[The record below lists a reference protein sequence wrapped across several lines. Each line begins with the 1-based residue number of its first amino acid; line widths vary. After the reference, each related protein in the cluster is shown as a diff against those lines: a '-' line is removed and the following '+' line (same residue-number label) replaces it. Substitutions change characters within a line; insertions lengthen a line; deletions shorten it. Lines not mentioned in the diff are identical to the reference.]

1 MLRTR
6 FREGRDRIP
15 LRDRIKDLPLL
26 LAGPI
31 LRHTESNSVTV
42 WVALKEPR
50 TVTLKVY
57 ATQAN
62 GSILRTL
69 LLEGS
74 RSTVPFGQHLH
85 IVAVTAK
92 PIRVKEWGSERVG
105 ELPSSIPFCLKPGEI
120 YAYDL
125 SFGSEEQNLA
135 QALTGEQ
142 FPHVTVS
149 YFEHQLPTF
158 ALPPEDLN
166 DLRLAHGSC
175 RKLHGG
181 GTDALPL
188 LDDFLEHYAYD
199 PNARLHQVF
208 FTGDQIYGDD
218 VADPLLEVATEVGD
232 TLLGWEEH
240 LPLSQ
245 TSTTSYGY
253 KKPCELKPGE
263 RTDVAQEYG
272 GFTAMLL
279 NTPEEA
285 KSHLF
290 SLGEYFA
297 TYLLLWSPILWPDSL
312 PSGKD
317 RFKNPKQINRWDA
330 EARHLKDCISQL
342 WKIRRAMANVP
353 IYMIC
358 DDHDISDDWYLN
370 RAWCIRVLS
379 QPLGRRVVQNGLLA
393 YAVFQ
398 AWGNT
403 PEQFEEGKPGEKLL
417 SAVTGWSASH
427 GMDESAAE
435 EIAKCLGIPPLEPQ
449 TNLPKFRLD
458 EDVLILDR
466 EYPDGSLPL
475 EWHYTVRSH
484 KHEVIVL
491 DTRTWRGY
499 PQDEREKGEFPPPKS
514 QAQTLTSTRAE
525 GMNRGAYK
533 PPMLLCPQAFKQQ
546 IQKPLELTDQLK
558 QTGKSNIEVT
568 FVVLPTNLVSLRVI
582 DMVQR
587 WELEKGNVFNS
598 DVGDAWN
605 LNEVALSRLLI
616 ELFQKRRVVV
626 VLTGDI
632 HYAATVRL
640 SYWFNPH
647 QKETKDWGRGG
658 QGGQEGNFTH
668 ISQQTAPLF
677 PPSPLSSLSPT
688 SIGSNARVLVQLTA
702 SAFKNGELKTYLIHS
717 KAKCLMPEL
726 PQDWVGWH
734 SPPQLIELQITPEKV
749 RRMDVAVP
757 PNGPVLKQIQGVRGN
772 WGVAWAII
780 PKDLQSLPDWQYH
793 LEWMKRQKAKL
804 APWIGKQVSS
814 AASSN
819 HAVRGFVALGKLV
832 SKLWRN
838 QWIQEGEEVVGRN
851 NFGVVRLQW
860 SQNQEE
866 AKAVI
871 QDNYWQ
877 PPWEP
882 TRVVYSRYFVP
893 LPFSNPPPI
902 LKAVSTS
909 GLLHDELGE

>member
-1 MLRTR
+1 
-6 FREGRDRIP
+6 

-31 LRHTESNSVTV
+31 LRHTESNAVTV

-50 TVTLKVY
+50 TITLKVY

-62 GSILRTL
+62 GSILKTL
-69 LLEGS
+69 QLEGS

-92 PIRVKEWGSERVG
+92 PPGEWGSERVG
-105 ELPSSIPFCLKPGEI
+105 ELHPITPFCLEPGQI

-125 SFGSEEQNLA
+125 SFGSEEQNLV
-135 QALTGEQ
+135 QALTGGH

-166 DLRLAHGSC
+166 NLRLAHGSC

-181 GTDALPL
+181 GADALPL
-188 LDDFLEHYAYD
+188 LDEFIEHYAHE
-199 PNARLHQVF
+199 PNSRLHQVF
-208 FTGDQIYGDD
+208 LTGDQIYGDD

-245 TSTTSYGY
+245 TSTISCDY

-297 TYLLLWSPILWPDSL
+297 TYLLVWSPILWPDSL
-312 PSGKD
+312 ASGKD
-317 RFKNPKQINRWDA
+317 RFKNPKRVKQWDA
-330 EARHLKDCISQL
+330 EARHLKDCINQL
-342 WKIRRAMANVP
+342 WKVRRAMANVP

-403 PEQFEEGKPGEKLL
+403 PEQFEEGKPGGKLL
-417 SAVTGWSASH
+417 SAATGWSASH

-435 EIAKCLGIPPLEPQ
+435 EIAKCLGMPPLEPR

-499 PQDEREKGEFPPPKS
+499 PQDEGEKGEFPPPKS
-514 QAQTLTSTRAE
+514 QPQNLTSTCAE
-525 GMNRGAYK
+525 AMSRGAYK
-533 PPMLLCPQAFKQQ
+533 PPMLLCPQGFKKQ
-546 IQKPLELTDQLK
+546 IQKPLELTDQLI
-558 QTGKSNIEVT
+558 QSGESNIEVT

-582 DMVQR
+582 DSVQR

-605 LNEVALSRLLI
+605 LNEVALSRLLT
-616 ELFQKRRVVV
+616 ELFQRRRVVV

-647 QKETKDWGRGG
+647 QKGTKDWGLGTEDKK
-658 QGGQEGNFTH
+658 QLSKDT
-668 ISQQTAPLF
+668 L
-677 PPSPLSSLSPT
+677 LSSLYPT
-688 SIGSNARVLVQLTA
+688 PIGSNAQVLVQLTA
-702 SAFKNGELKTYLIHS
+702 SAFKNGELKTYLIHT
-717 KAKCLMPEL
+717 KAKSLIPEL
-726 PQDWVGWH
+726 PQDWAGWH
-734 SPPQLIELQITPEKV
+734 NPPQLVELQITPEKV

-757 PNGPVLKQIQGVRGN
+757 PNGPVLRQIQGMQGN
-772 WGVAWAII
+772 WSLAWEII
-780 PKDLQSLPDWQYH
+780 PKNPQSLPDWQCH
-793 LEWMKRQKAKL
+793 LEWIKRQKAKL
-804 APWIGKQVSS
+804 APWIGKQSS
-814 AASSN
+814 SVASN
-819 HAVRGFVALGKLV
+819 NYAVRRFALGKLV

-838 QWIQEGEEVVGRN
+838 QWIQEGDEVVGRN
-851 NFGVVRLQW
+851 NFGVVSLQW
-860 SQNQEE
+860 SQHQEE

-871 QDNYWQ
+871 QDNYWR

-893 LPFSNPPPI
+893 LGVSNPPPI
-902 LKAVSTS
+902 LGVVSTS
-909 GLLHDELGE
+909 SLHDKMGE